1 MLIFYILE
9 IQKNIEKKRQIYG
22 KKLAIFLLSI
32 FNNFLKKSDEL
43 IANKIF
49 CFWLIFLFFSLS
61 IFLRSNLDIG
71 YLSAYELSNKNDLSL
86 IHLINLISLKIAKIS
101 GFNKILVADYF
112 INFLAIISLIF
123 SAKILTKSNLVT
135 THQNLIIIAFAL
147 GFFLQI
153 SAIEYGEFIVE
164 NSLFLIVIFPY
175 ISFLLKRKNCNFIS
189 QIFAIL
195 VCASIIFA
203 IFTPYIVKEKFLIA
217 NFTDFF
223 ISQLFS
229 KIILLTIF
237 LIFLYKK
244 ISCEDRI
251 LLISSFFGLLILC
264 LEFFTN
270 RNYESCF
277 FALITPAIIKIFYD
291 LIKNNKIDF
300 TNKLLF
306 ALLPFLAFLDEGLN
320 FVRSLML
327 FWMIIIPVSAF
338 LLHKELEKNFANY
351 PSKTYKLT
359 LLISLPPFILFAF
372 AALFLSFTNNNS
384 FLVLSILTFFF
395 FLFYYEK
402 TYQKFYHAFS
412 SLFTFVQFCVFFSL
426 ISFYI
431 FTIFKSFQGNNIY
444 KSPNYLSDNIIKYSN
459 SYLKDKNDK
468 VLIISDLLSEKF
480 PTLSFLHQEENYL
493 PDYKNLFFDKK
504 TKIIFIKN
512 NLDSKNKDRCLTG
525 FLENNFSDQKF
536 RENFAK
542 NYQYLGKIFLSKDLE
557 KKPQLEFFARKKD
570 EFDNIDLS
578 RQKVIYNFEIYVRK
592 ND

>member
-1 MLIFYILE
+1 MLIFHILE
-9 IQKNIEKKRQIYG
+9 IQKNIEEKRQIYG

-43 IANKIF
+43 IAKRIF

-61 IFLRSNLDIG
+61 IFLRSNLDIS
-71 YLSAYELSNKNDLSL
+71 YLSAYELSNKNEFSL
-86 IHLINLISLKIAKIS
+86 VHLINLISLQIAKIS
-101 GFNKILVADYF
+101 GFNKMLVADYLV
-112 INFLAIISLIF
+112 NFLAIISLIF
-123 SAKILTKSNLVT
+123 STKILTKSNLTV

-153 SAIEYGEFIVE
+153 NAIEYGEFIVE

-175 ISFLLKRKNCNFIS
+175 ISFLLRRKNCNFIS
-189 QIFAIL
+189 QIFSIL
-195 VCASIIFA
+195 VFASIIFA
-203 IFTPYIVKEKFLIA
+203 IFTPYFVKEEFLIA

-237 LIFLYKK
+237 LVFLYKK
-244 ISCEDRI
+244 ISYEDRI
-251 LLISSFFGLLILC
+251 LLISSFLGLLILC

-291 LIKNNKIDF
+291 FVKNDKIDF
-300 TNKLLF
+300 TNELLF
-306 ALLPFLAFLDEGLN
+306 ALLPLLAFLDEGLN
-320 FVRSLML
+320 FVRSLIF

-338 LLHKELEKNFANY
+338 LLHKELEKNFTNY
-351 PSKTYKLT
+351 PNKTCKLK
-359 LLISLPPFILFAF
+359 LLISLPPFILLVFF
-372 AALFLSFTNNNS
+372 VLFLSFKNNNS
-384 FLVLSILTFFF
+384 FLILSILTFFL

-402 TYQKFYHAFS
+402 IYQKFYHAFS
-412 SLFTFVQFCVFFSL
+412 SLFAFVQFCVFFSL

-431 FTIFKSFQGNNIY
+431 FAVSKSFQGSNIY

-459 SYLKDKNDK
+459 SYLKNKNDK
-468 VLIISDLLSEKF
+468 VFIISDLLSEKF

-493 PDYKNLFFDKK
+493 QDYKDLFFDEK

-512 NLDSKNKDRCLTG
+512 NLTSANNNNCLTG

-536 RENFAK
+536 RENFTE

-578 RQKVIYNFEIYVRK
+578 RQELIYNFEIYVRK